1 MKENLNSLP
10 LSPTTKEKKEKN
22 PLNMAISIMAENSTS
37 VMDEQQLEDAEIRPE
52 GAARTQI
59 TQNPKTATTTTT
71 KG

>member
-1 MKENLNSLP
+1 
-10 LSPTTKEKKEKN
+10 
-22 PLNMAISIMAENSTS
+22 MAISIMAENSTS